1 MASDMIHVHNP
12 IERDFTMVPNRLW
25 AMPGLSVTAKA
36 VFAYLLSWR
45 DGSAVRVAVIEDAL
59 SIGRDAR
66 RAAFKQLEAACLL
79 RIEVKNLDRGRF
91 VTLRTVDATPLL
103 SAPGPENPSAV
114 APGPEKPSP
123 VNQAVKGRK
132 STPAPPEN
140 PSPYKDKTKQKASF
154 PDEKGRAGRGAS
166 SAGSAPSSRSA
177 AGETDRLS
185 FYADMVK
192 RKAPGVSF
200 AVSSGTARKLLAAGL
215 VSQSDLRAANLPAV

>member
-1 MASDMIHVHNP
+1 MASDMIHVYNP

-25 AMPGLSVTAKA
+25 VMPGLSVTAKA

-59 SIGRDAR
+59 CIGRDAR
-66 RAAFKQLEAACLL
+66 RAAFKQLEGAGLL

-91 VTLRTVDATPLL
+91 VTLRTVDTTPLL
-103 SAPGPENPSAV
+103 APGPENPSAV

-132 STPAPPEN
+132 SAPASPEN
-140 PSPYKDKTKQKASF
+140 PSPYKDKTRQKASF
-154 PDEKGRAGRGAS
+154 RSEKGRAGRGAV
-166 SAGSAPSSRSA
+166 SAGSALSARSL
-177 AGETDRLS
+177 AGEADRLS